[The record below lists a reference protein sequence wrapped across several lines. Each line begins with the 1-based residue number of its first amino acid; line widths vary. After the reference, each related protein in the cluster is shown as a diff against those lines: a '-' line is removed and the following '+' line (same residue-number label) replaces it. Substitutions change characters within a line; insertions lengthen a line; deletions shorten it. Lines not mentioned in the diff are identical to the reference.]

1 MCAYAYLD
9 KNLQKKAE
17 NIDKKD
23 YTVPYEKLP
32 DNKGIAFVLPDNCAV
47 LAYLDFEEKSV
58 KVLQIENFD
67 DVGGEYFGYTC
78 DYTVNVDYN
87 LLSGIIDR
95 TGGVNLN
102 QNGETLRFTGVQV
115 VDLLSVDN
123 SGDIKKQLPHE
134 IFNQISN
141 NGFSKDDFL
150 YLIKNADTDLKIT
163 DCIYWIDYF
172 DKITKNVI
180 FVNQGKLQ
188 VRLTVLTHTQ
198 NSYR

>member
-17 NIDKKD
+17 NIDKKN

-32 DNKGIAFVLPDNCAV
+32 DNKGIAFVLPDNGAV

-67 DVGGEYFGYTC
+67 DDSGEYFGYTC

-180 FVNQGKLQ
+180 FVN
-188 VRLTVLTHTQ
+188 
-198 NSYR
+198 